1 MISSPKPAQRRR
13 AARNWPII
21 LFGIAVLCLYVFP
34 IKDRVLKGQND
45 YVGLYIGGKLLGTP
59 GLYSREANV
68 QAVHEA
74 IGMVLTGVAYIRP
87 AFHAVLLK
95 PLTLLPYQLSFWL
108 FTAISLAAALWF
120 VRTFARDCPELPV
133 LASFSLPLA
142 ACLANGQDTL
152 IVLALAG
159 LSILLARRGSDFAS
173 GLALSLCAVK
183 FHLFLLIPV
192 LVVATRRWRIL
203 QGGAAGCV
211 LLVLAGFA
219 GAGFNWIPAYLHTIR
234 DSWVT
239 PCLGCMPNV
248 HGAVFAIAGEKGS
261 LGLEIVL
268 SAAVAAFCVFGMARS
283 KNYEYAFAISLVGGV
298 LLSYHI
304 QMHDLVILL
313 LPLALIIR
321 TTTFVPLRG
330 VFAIAVTPPANLLL
344 FLLEP
349 YNAVLGAL
357 FFALVVMAALGTR
370 YIREAGQE
378 TG

>member
-1 MISSPKPAQRRR
+1 MISSPKPAQRSRS
-13 AARNWPII
+13 ARNWPIV
-21 LFGIAVLCLYVFP
+21 LFGMAVLCLYVFP
-34 IKDRVLKGQND
+34 TKDRVLRGQND

-59 GLYSREANV
+59 GLYSREANIR
-68 QAVHEA
+68 AAHEA
-74 IGMVLTGVAYIRP
+74 IGTVLTGVAYIRP

-95 PLTLLPYQLSFWL
+95 PLTLLPYQLSFWV
-108 FTAISLAAALWF
+108 FTVISLASMLWF

-133 LASFSLPLA
+133 LASFSLPIA
-142 ACLANGQDTL
+142 GCLANGQDTL

-159 LSILLARRGSDFAS
+159 LSILLARQGRDFVS
-173 GLALSLCAVK
+173 GMVLSLCTVK

-203 QGGAAGCV
+203 QGGAAGCA

-219 GAGFNWIPAYLHTIR
+219 AAGFNWIPAYLHAIR
-234 DSWVT
+234 DPWVT

-261 LGLEIVL
+261 LPLEIAL
-268 SAAVAAFCVFGMARS
+268 SSVVAAFCVVGMARS
-283 KNYEYAFAISLVGGV
+283 KNYEYAFAISLIGGV

-304 QMHDLVILL
+304 QLHDLVILL

-330 VFAIAVTPPANLLL
+330 IFAIAVTPPANLLL

-349 YNAVLGAL
+349 YNAVLGAVL
-357 FFALVVMAALGTR
+357 FALVVLAALGTR
-370 YIREAGQE
+370 YIREAASEAG
-378 TG
+378 